1 LEAGLLFRRLV
12 AAPVAVALLLLSA
25 VATPALADPSV
36 GILPA
41 AGAQADTFT
50 VAGTG
55 IQPGM
60 ALDINFTSPEGTV
73 FTTAALNQVVVVDG
87 DGNFSF
93 PFVPTTEFVGASFG
107 TWTAQVCVSGTDT
120 CVQGG
125 FDINA

>member
-1 LEAGLLFRRLV
+1 LSFRRLI
-12 AAPVAVALLLLSA
+12 AAPVAVTLLLLSV
-25 VATPALADPSV
+25 VATPALADHPV

-50 VAGTG
+50 IGGTG
-55 IQPGM
+55 LQPGI
-60 ALDINFTSPEGTV
+60 ALDINFTSPEGKVFSTV
-73 FTTAALNQVVVVDG
+73 ALNQVVVVDG

-93 PFVPTTEFVGASFG
+93 EFVPTNEFVDASLG
-107 TWTAQVCVSGTDT
+107 TWTAQVCVSGTDA